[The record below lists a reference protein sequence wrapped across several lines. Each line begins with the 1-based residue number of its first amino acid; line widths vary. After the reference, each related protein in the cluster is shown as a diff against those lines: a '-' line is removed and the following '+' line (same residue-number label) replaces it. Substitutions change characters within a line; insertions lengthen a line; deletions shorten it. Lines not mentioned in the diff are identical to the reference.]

1 MPKEIKLTEQHLNL
15 LELYRRNEY
24 SIQQLAE
31 KTGFTSQYINDL
43 IVSNSNTGEVG
54 KLFQFELKK
63 ANKDIESRISWKNN
77 TCREKLVNR
86 LIQWTE
92 LATADNCD
100 TKTRHKMLVDAINA
114 LNKAMPYQVNIENYT
129 WKEGMTTEE
138 AVNEFKRIKGLA
150 RAASIRRRIQEFA
163 TAGAEQGSISDGQTH
178 EGSTDAQDTVLS
190 AQPETEELSR
200 KQMLNESDIR
210 GK

>member
-1 MPKEIKLTEQHLNL
+1 LSKLTEQHIKL

-24 SIQQLAE
+24 TIQQLAE
-31 KTGFTSQYINDL
+31 KSGFTSAYINDL
-43 IVSNSNTGEVG
+43 IVNNANTGEIG
-54 KLFQFELKK
+54 KLFQTELKK
-63 ANKDIESRISWKNN
+63 VNKDIESRISWKNN

-150 RAASIRRRIQEFA
+150 RAASIRRRVSEFA
-163 TAGAEQGSISDGQTH
+163 ARGTEQGIVPDGQI
-178 EGSTDAQDTVLS
+178 GSADAQDTVLPS
-190 AQPETEELSR
+190 ESETEELSR
-200 KQMLNESDIR
+200 KSLLDESDIR